1 MKPLLQQAV
10 LVAMLVAAVIGGAV
24 AFGFPQWKRGTAEID
39 KYIDMSEKPDEEMSN
54 RRWRHVVRSQRRA
67 RRLRRTVLWAA
78 LGALIGLVA
87 VFAFALFK
95 RR

>member
-1 MKPLLQQAV
+1 MDKAPCVTQLH
-10 LVAMLVAAVIGGAV
+10 
-24 AFGFPQWKRGTAEID
+24 GFIRPGI
-39 KYIDMSEKPDEEMSN
+39 
-54 RRWRHVVRSQRRA
+54 VRSQRRA
-67 RRLRRTVLWAA
+67 RRLRRTVAWSA